1 MKNILRWCFKNITQK
16 YPGRILI
23 VALLLSGF
31 SIYISTGLSYDS
43 RMDNLLP
50 KDLPLIKE
58 FNEVVAKTG
67 GSGPLVVVLE
77 GLGQDKAP
85 LVISQLSQRF
95 KKVSGT
101 QYVDSQLP
109 KEFLNNKQLLLL
121 SRSELIQ
128 LELLVDQGIQYA
140 RDQLTGI
147 SVGEELF
154 NPEKLQKLS
163 EDYQFFDEISPF
175 HKGKKQRNYYIF
187 VKPEGTVT
195 DTSFTQTFVDDI
207 QRAIN
212 VSGFENEIHDLK
224 IKLTGSLIVR
234 LEENTFI
241 KHDLEKSALL
251 AAFLVVALIL
261 MYTRSWFS
269 ILLIIVPLL
278 LSMTYTFAVTRL
290 VIGHLN
296 IISGFLVAILM
307 GLGID
312 YGIHLYI
319 RFKQELLKGRSIPEA
334 SEIVATQVGRSG
346 IISMLTTIS
355 VFSILSFSDFL
366 GFAEFGKI
374 ATIGIIS
381 AFFTYI
387 FVFPAQTIFYDRV
400 AWLGKPKPRLFIL
413 KIYNLYSSTP
423 YFLSLG
429 FLAVLLISFF
439 LLPHVQ
445 FEYDFQKLRGDS
457 PAAEYETKTT
467 DDFGFAFSP
476 TVMLASKTKD
486 LFYTHQA
493 LEEVKENNGKDSTIG
508 IYYSLNN
515 FSQKE
520 FESKKEILE
529 RIRELFYEEKE
540 IIRLALGSTR
550 FEKFK
555 LMLAAGPFDESAIP
569 RSLREKLTAKDDF
582 LLLMFSPSDKNFFNV
597 KNVYQLSK
605 EIKEVKSILEEK
617 NVSVSILNENLLA
630 AEIMGWVKQKGPE
643 AMVVAV
649 VIVFLILILDLQ
661 SFLLAAKTFM
671 PLLTGLVFTGAI
683 MAFFQVKLNF
693 INIVMLPSIIGIMIG
708 SCVYLSHHILDYS
721 MGATVKSVQETGS
734 AIILSALTSLAG
746 YASLNMA
753 HHAGVNSIATVVE
766 IGIITCTICALFM
779 LPALFELSVGKASKT
794 KFKKEIDANSTD

>member
-23 VALLLSGF
+23 LALLLSGF
-31 SIYISTGLSYDS
+31 SIYVSKGLSYDS

-50 KDLPLIKE
+50 QDLPLIKE
-58 FNEVVAKTG
+58 FNEVVSKTG

-77 GLGQDKAP
+77 GLAQDKAP

-95 KKVSGT
+95 KKVDGT
-101 QYVDSQLP
+101 QYVDSQIP
-109 KEFLNNKQLLLL
+109 KEFLNNKQLFIL
-121 SRSELIQ
+121 SRNELTQ
-128 LELLVDQGIQYA
+128 LELLVNQGIQYA

-147 SVGEELF
+147 SLGNELF

-163 EDYQFFDEISPF
+163 EDYQFFDEISSF
-175 HKGKKQRNYYIF
+175 HKGKKHRNYYIF

-195 DTSFTQTFVDDI
+195 DTAFTKDFVDGI

-212 VSGFENEIHDLK
+212 DSGFENEIHGLK

-269 ILLIIVPLL
+269 ILLIIFPLL

-334 SEIVATQVGRSG
+334 SEIVTTQVGRSG
-346 IISMLTTIS
+346 VISMLTTIS
-355 VFSILSFSDFL
+355 VFLILSFSDFL

-374 ATIGIIS
+374 ATIGIVS

-400 AWLGKPKPRLFIL
+400 AWLGKPKPRLFVF
-413 KIYNLYSSTP
+413 KIYDLYANTP
-423 YFLSLG
+423 YFISLG
-429 FLAVLLISFF
+429 FLVVLVISLF

-457 PAAEYETKTT
+457 PAAEYETETT

-486 LFYTHQA
+486 LFYTHEA
-493 LEEVKENNGKDSTIG
+493 LEEVKKNNGKDSTIG
-508 IYYSLNN
+508 KYYSLNN
-515 FSQKE
+515 FSRKE

-529 RIRELFYEEKE
+529 RIRELFYEEKD
-540 IIRLALGSTR
+540 IVRLALGSAR

-555 LMLAAGPFDESAIP
+555 QMLAAGPFDESAVP
-569 RSLREKLTAKDDF
+569 ESLREKLTAEDDF

-597 KNVYQLSK
+597 NNVNQLSK

-617 NVSVSILNENLLA
+617 NISVSILNENLLA
-630 AEIMGWVKQKGPE
+630 AEIMRWVKQKGPE
-643 AMVVAV
+643 AMVMAI

-661 SFLLAAKTFM
+661 SFLFAFKTFL

-753 HHAGVNSIATVVE
+753 HHAGINSIATIVE
-766 IGIITCTICALFM
+766 IGIVACTICALFM
-779 LPALFELSVGKASKT
+779 LPALFELSVGKASKA
-794 KFKKEIDANSTD
+794 KFKNETDANAAD

>member
-187 VKPEGTVT
+187 IKPKGTVV
-195 DTSFTQTFVDDI
+195 DTTFTKGFVDDI
-207 QRAIN
+207 QRAIDD
-212 VSGFENEIHDLK
+212 SGLENKISNLK

-251 AAFLVVALIL
+251 AAFLVVAIIL
-261 MYTRSWFS
+261 LYTRSWFS
-269 ILLIIVPLL
+269 ILLIIFPLL

-346 IISMLTTIS
+346 VISMLTTIS

-374 ATIGIIS
+374 ATIGIVS

-400 AWLGKPKPRLFIL
+400 AWLGKPKPRLFVF
-413 KIYNLYSSTP
+413 KIYDLYANTP
-423 YFLSLG
+423 YFISLG
-429 FLAVLLISFF
+429 FLVVLVISLF

-630 AEIMGWVKQKGPE
+630 AEIMDWVKQEGPK
-643 AMVVAV
+643 AMVIAV
-649 VIVFLILILDLQ
+649 VIVLLILILDLQ
-661 SFLLAAKTFM
+661 SFLLAFKTFL

-753 HHAGVNSIATVVE
+753 HHAGVNSIATIVE
-766 IGIITCTICALFM
+766 IGIVTCTICALFM
-779 LPALFELSVGKASKT
+779 LPALFELSVGKASKA
-794 KFKKEIDANSTD
+794 KFKNETDTHASE

>member
-16 YPGRILI
+16 YPCWILTS
-23 VALLLSGF
+23 ALLLSGF

-50 KDLPLIKE
+50 QDLPLIRE
-58 FNEVVAKTG
+58 FNEVVSKTG

-77 GLGQDKAP
+77 GLAQDKAP

-95 KKVSGT
+95 KKVEGT
-101 QYVDSQLP
+101 QYVDSQIP
-109 KEFLNNKQLLLL
+109 KEFLNNRQLLIL
-121 SRSELIQ
+121 SRNELTQ
-128 LELLVDQGIQYA
+128 LELLVNQAIEYA

-147 SVGEELF
+147 SAGNELF
-154 NPEKLQKLS
+154 NPKKLQKLS
-163 EDYQFFDEISPF
+163 EDYQFFDEISSF
-175 HKGKKQRNYYIF
+175 HKGNKHRNYYIF
-187 VKPEGTVT
+187 LKPEGTVT
-195 DTSFTQTFVDDI
+195 DTLFTEAFVDGI
-207 QRAIN
+207 QRSIN
-212 VSGFENEIHDLK
+212 ESGLENEIPGLK

-234 LEENTFI
+234 LEENAFI
-241 KHDLEKSALL
+241 KHDLENSVLL
-251 AAFLVVALIL
+251 AAFLVIAIILI
-261 MYTRSWFS
+261 YTRSWFS
-269 ILLIIVPLL
+269 IPLIIFPLL

-296 IISGFLVAILM
+296 IVSGFLVAILM

-319 RFKQELLKGRSIPEA
+319 RFKQELLKGKSIPEA

-346 IISMLTTIS
+346 VISMLTTIS

-400 AWLGKPKPRLFIL
+400 AWLGKPKARLFVF
-413 KIYNLYSSTP
+413 KIYDLYGGAP

-429 FLAVLLISFF
+429 FLVVLIISLF
-439 LLPHVQ
+439 LLPHIQ

-476 TVMLASKTKD
+476 TVMLVSKEKD
-486 LFYTHQA
+486 LLSIHQA
-493 LEEVKENNGKDSTIG
+493 LEEVKENNGEDSTIG
-508 IYYSLNN
+508 VYYSLNN
-515 FSQKE
+515 FSQLE
-520 FESKKEILE
+520 FESKKEIFK
-529 RIRELFYEEKE
+529 RIRRLFNEEKD
-540 IIRLALGSTR
+540 IIRFSLGDAR

-555 LMLAAGPFDESAIP
+555 KMLAAEPFDESAIP
-569 RSLREKLTAKDDF
+569 EILREKLTAKGDF
-582 LLLMFSPSDKNFFNV
+582 LLLMFSPANKNFFNV

-605 EIKEVKSILEEK
+605 EIKEMKKILEEK
-617 NVSVSILNENLLA
+617 NVSVSVLNENLLA
-630 AEIMGWVKQKGPE
+630 AEIMDWVKQKGPE
-643 AMVVAV
+643 AVILAVA
-649 VIVFLILILDLQ
+649 IVLFILILDLQ
-661 SFLLAAKTFM
+661 SFVLALKTFL

-708 SCVYLSHHILDYS
+708 SCIYLSHHILDYS
-721 MGATVKSVQETGS
+721 MGATIKSVQETGS
-734 AIILSALTSLAG
+734 AIMLSALTSLAG
-746 YASLNMA
+746 YASLNIA
-753 HHAGVNSIATVVE
+753 HHAGVNSIATIVE
-766 IGIITCTICALFM
+766 IGIVACTICALFM
-779 LPALFELSVGKASKT
+779 LPALFELNFGKTIKT
-794 KFKKEIDANSTD
+794 QFEN

>member
-23 VALLLSGF
+23 LALLLSGF
-31 SIYISTGLSYDS
+31 SIYVSKGLSYDS

-50 KDLPLIKE
+50 QDLPLIKE
-58 FNEVVAKTG
+58 FNEVVSKTG

-77 GLGQDKAP
+77 GLAQDKAP

-95 KKVSGT
+95 KKVDGT
-101 QYVDSQLP
+101 QYVDSQIP
-109 KEFLNNKQLLLL
+109 KEFLNNKQLLIL
-121 SRSELIQ
+121 SRNELTQ
-128 LELLVDQGIQYA
+128 LELLVNQGIQYA

-147 SVGEELF
+147 SLGNELF

-163 EDYQFFDEISPF
+163 EDYQFFDEISSF
-175 HKGKKQRNYYIF
+175 HKGKKHRNYYIF

-195 DTSFTQTFVDDI
+195 DTAFTQTFVDGI
-207 QRAIN
+207 EKAIHD
-212 VSGFENEIHDLK
+212 SAFENEIPDLK

-269 ILLIIVPLL
+269 ILLIIFPLL

-334 SEIVATQVGRSG
+334 SEIVTTQVGRSG
-346 IISMLTTIS
+346 VISMLTTIS
-355 VFSILSFSDFL
+355 VFLILSFSDFL

-374 ATIGIIS
+374 ATIGIVS

-400 AWLGKPKPRLFIL
+400 AWLGKPKPRLFVF
-413 KIYNLYSSTP
+413 KIYDLYANTP
-423 YFLSLG
+423 YFILLG
-429 FLAVLLISFF
+429 FLVVLVISLF

-555 LMLAAGPFDESAIP
+555 QMLAAGPFDESAIP
-569 RSLREKLTAKDDF
+569 ESLREKLTAKDDF

-630 AEIMGWVKQKGPE
+630 AEIMDWVKQEGPR

-649 VIVFLILILDLQ
+649 AIVLLILILDLQ
-661 SFLLAAKTFM
+661 SFLLAFKTFL
-671 PLLTGLVFTGAI
+671 PLLTGLIFTGAI

-753 HHAGVNSIATVVE
+753 HHAGVNSIATIVE
-766 IGIITCTICALFM
+766 IGIVTCTICALFM

-794 KFKKEIDANSTD
+794 KFKKETDTNPTD